1 LREGKAKI
9 LGTGSSVPE
18 QVITNFDL
26 EKMVDTS
33 DEWITTRTG
42 IKERRIAQEEESTS
56 TFALLAAQRALQA
69 AQVSAEELD
78 LIVVATVTPDMLFPA
93 TACLLQR
100 ELKARK
106 AASFDLEAGCTG
118 FVYALS
124 LAEKYLRGGGGEKAL
139 VVGAETLSKI
149 LNWQDRST
157 CVLFGDGAGAAVLG
171 LSEEEGIIA
180 TYLGS
185 DGGGAHLLE
194 LPAGCSRMP
203 ASLDTVNNRLHY
215 IKMNGNEVFK
225 FAVKIMEE
233 ASLEVIKRGHVEMDE
248 VNLFIPHQAN
258 IRIINS
264 AAKRLGIPEE
274 RVFVNVHKYGNTS
287 SASIPL
293 ALDEAYREG
302 KINGGDLVLLVGFGA
317 GLTWGSALIRW

>member
-1 LREGKAKI
+1 MRESKVKI
-9 LGTGSSVPE
+9 LGTGSSVP
-18 QVITNFDL
+18 QRVITNFDV

-42 IKERRIAQEEESTS
+42 IKERRIAGEGESTS

-69 AQVSAEELD
+69 AQVSPEELD

-106 AASFDLEAGCTG
+106 AASCDLEAGCTG

-149 LNWQDRST
+149 LDWQDRST

-171 LSEEEGIIA
+171 LSEGEGILA

-203 ASLDTVNNRLHY
+203 ASLNTINNRLHY

-233 ASLEVIKRGHVEMDE
+233 ASLEVMKRGNVKIDE
-248 VNLFIPHQAN
+248 VSLFIPHQAN

-274 RVFVNVHKYGNTS
+274 KVFINVHKYGNTS

-293 ALDEAYREG
+293 ALDEACQEG
-302 KINGGDLVLLVGFGA
+302 KINRGDLVLLVGFGA